1 MTDFYK
7 NFCQSYQAVDFSQ
20 LALCQLKFWSL
31 ADVAMMT
38 YALALAKRGAK
49 QGEVPVGAVV
59 VHHGDIIG
67 EGYNQPIS
75 THDPTAHAEIIAIR
89 QACQTL
95 HNYRLPPDST
105 LYVTLEPCTMCFGL
119 LVHARVARVVFG
131 TSEPKSGVVVSQLN
145 LPNQTFY
152 NHKIAI
158 HDGLLA
164 NKSSMILSEFFRQK
178 RQQKRL
184 NKPTP

>member
-1 MTDFYK
+1 MTNFYK

-95 HNYRLPPDST
+95 HNYRLPPNST
-105 LYVTLEPCTMCFGL
+105 LYVTLEPCTMCFGAL
-119 LVHARVARVVFG
+119 IHARVGRIIYGA
-131 TSEPKSGVVVSQLN
+131 SEPKAGVIISQLN
-145 LPNQTFY
+145 LSNQPFY
-152 NHKIAI
+152 NHSPRVYS
-158 HDGLLA
+158 GLLGYECA
-164 NKSSMILSEFFRQK
+164 QVLTTFFRMRRTHK
-178 RQQKRL
+178 KEL
-184 NKPTP
+184 G